1 MRENKRN
8 EEKRQNMYDL
18 EIIQKEA
25 NWCLGCKMK
34 PCSKACP
41 MHTNIPEFIEKVKE
55 SKFEEAYNIL
65 IENNLFSHVC
75 SLICPQENQCQG
87 ACVRGIKTEPTKIG
101 KIETFVNEWAI
112 ENGIKAKISQKEN
125 VTDKKVAIIGA
136 GPAGLS
142 CSFELAK
149 AGIKSV
155 IFEKE
160 ECLGGIL
167 TYGIPDFRL
176 SKETVENIINVLKS
190 MGVEFKLNSI
200 LGKNISI
207 RELKEEYDYVFVGV
221 GAELS
226 SMYKLSEEKLDSVY
240 DSDTFLRAYNYKK
253 FIPNLGK
260 VVVIGGGN
268 VAMDSAR
275 AAVHMGAESV
285 SILYRRDR
293 EHMPAREIE
302 LDEALEEGV
311 KFEEL
316 IRVDSA
322 NIEDGKMK
330 SVHCNRTQIIDGK
343 AVDVE
348 NDEFDYDAD
357 TVVFAI
363 GLKPNREMLMNEGL
377 ILTDWGTIEVDEN
390 NQTSIENVYAGGDVV
405 DNKSVVCKAL
415 ASGKKAA
422 NSIIEKIG

>member
-1 MRENKRN
+1 MNN
-8 EEKRQNMYDL
+8 L
-18 EIIQKEA
+18 ETIQKEA
-25 NWCLGCKMK
+25 NWCLGCKTK
-34 PCSKACP
+34 PCSQACP
-41 MHTNIPEFIEKVKE
+41 MHTNIPEFIGKVKVADLE
-55 SKFEEAYNIL
+55 GAYNIL

-75 SLICPQENQCQG
+75 SIVCPQENQCQG
-87 ACVRGIKTEPTKIG
+87 SCVRGIKTEPTQIG

-112 ENGIKAKISQKEN
+112 ENRIKAKIPQKDIKEN
-125 VTDKKVAIIGA
+125 VKVAIVGA

-142 CSFELAK
+142 CSYELAK

-155 IFEKE
+155 VFEKE
-160 ECLGGIL
+160 NCLGGIL
-167 TYGIPDFRL
+167 SYGIPDFRL
-176 SKETVENIINVLKS
+176 NKQTVENIIDILKS
-190 MGVEFKLNSI
+190 MGVEFKLNSA

-207 RELKEEYDYVFVGV
+207 KELKQDYDYVFVGV

-226 SMYKLSEEKLDSVY
+226 SMYKLSDEKLDSVY
-240 DSDTFLRAYNYKK
+240 DSDTFLRAYNNKNY
-253 FIPNLGK
+253 ISNLEK

-275 AAVHMGAESV
+275 AAVHMGAKSV

-293 EHMPAREIE
+293 AHMPAREVE
-302 LDEALEEGV
+302 LDEAIQDGV

-316 IRVDSA
+316 TRVDHA
-322 NIEDGKMK
+322 NIENKKMK

-343 AVDVE
+343 AVDVDGE
-348 NDEFDYDAD
+348 EFDYDAD

-363 GLKPNREMLMNEGL
+363 GLKPNKEMLINEGL
-377 ILTDWGTIEVDEN
+377 ELTDWGTIAVDEN
-390 NQTSIENVYAGGDVV
+390 NQTSIPNVYAGGDVV

-422 NSIIEKIG
+422 EAIINKIG

>member
-1 MRENKRN
+1 MNN
-8 EEKRQNMYDL
+8 L
-18 EIIQKEA
+18 ETIQKEA
-25 NWCLGCKMK
+25 NWCLGCKTK
-34 PCSKACP
+34 PCSQACP
-41 MHTNIPEFIEKVKE
+41 MHTNIPEFIGKVKVADLE
-55 SKFEEAYNIL
+55 GAYNIL

-75 SLICPQENQCQG
+75 SIVCPQENQCQG
-87 ACVRGIKTEPTKIG
+87 SCVRGIKTEPTQIG

-112 ENGIKAKISQKEN
+112 ENGIKAKIPQKNIKEN
-125 VTDKKVAIIGA
+125 VKVAIVGA

-142 CSFELAK
+142 CSYELAK

-155 IFEKE
+155 VFEKE
-160 ECLGGIL
+160 NCLGGIL
-167 TYGIPDFRL
+167 SYGIPDFRL
-176 SKETVENIINVLKS
+176 NKQTVENIINILKS
-190 MGVEFKLNSI
+190 MGVEFKLNSA

-207 RELKEEYDYVFVGV
+207 KELKKEYDYVFVGV

-226 SMYKLSEEKLDSVY
+226 STYKLSDEKINSVY
-240 DSDTFLRAYNYKK
+240 DSDTFLRAYNYRN

-275 AAVHMGAESV
+275 AAVHMGAKSV

-302 LDEALEEGV
+302 LEEAINDGV

-316 IRVDSA
+316 TRVDHA
-322 NIEDGKMK
+322 NVENGKIK
-330 SVHCNRTQIIDGK
+330 SVHCNRTKIVDGK
-343 AVDVE
+343 AVDIE
-348 NDEFDYDAD
+348 NDEFDYEAN

-363 GLKPNREMLMNEGL
+363 GLKPNREMLINEGL
-377 ILTDWGTIEVDEN
+377 NLTDWGTIAVDEN
-390 NQTSIENVYAGGDVV
+390 SQTSLENVYAGGDVV

-422 NSIIEKIG
+422 EAIIKKIG

>member
-1 MRENKRN
+1 MEDIENI
-8 EEKRQNMYDL
+8 L
-18 EIIQKEA
+18 KEA
-25 NWCLGCKMK
+25 DWCLGCIAK

-41 MHTNIPEFIEKVKE
+41 MNTNIPEFIAKVKE
-55 SKFEEAYNIL
+55 KDFEKAYNIL

-75 SLICPQENQCQG
+75 SLVCPQEDQCQG

-101 KIETFVNEWAI
+101 KIEAFVNAWAI
-112 ENGIKAKISQKEN
+112 KNNIKPLIPQKEIKE
-125 VTDKKVAIIGA
+125 DIKVAVVGG

-142 CSFELAK
+142 FSYELAK
-149 AGIKSV
+149 NGIKST

-160 ECLGGIL
+160 NVLGGIL

-176 SKETVENIINVLKS
+176 DKQTVENIVNILKS
-190 MGVEFKLNSI
+190 MGVEFKLNSE

-207 RELKEEYDYVFVGV
+207 KKLKDKYNYVFLGI
-221 GAELS
+221 GAEIS
-226 SMYKLSEEKLDSVY
+226 SMYKLSEEEIDSVY
-240 DSDTFLRAYNYKK
+240 DSDTFLRAYNYKN

-275 AAVHMGAESV
+275 AAVHMGAKKV

-293 EHMPAREIE
+293 AHMPAREIE
-302 LDEALEEGV
+302 LEEALNDGV
-311 KFEEL
+311 KFKEL
-316 IRVDSA
+316 TRVDHA
-322 NIEDGKMK
+322 NIKNGKLK
-330 SVHCNRTQIIDGK
+330 SVHCNRTKIIEGK
-343 AVDVE
+343 AVDVL
-348 NDEFDYDAD
+348 NDEFNFEAD

-363 GLKPNREMLMNEGL
+363 GLKPNKEILLNEGIKL
-377 ILTDWGTIEVDEN
+377 SDWGTIEVDEN
-390 NQTSIENVYAGGDVV
+390 NQTNIENVYAGGDVV

-422 NSIIEKIG
+422 EAILKKYN